1 MVQKRFE
8 HLNFRLGSIVILSFL
23 LLIFLPSLLAQKVS
37 SKSKGRDTSASD
49 SAQIARQQ
57 YQDSVKDARKE
68 ALENTKEARTRS
80 MDSMKE
86 ARQQKMDSL
95 KQARKVY
102 TDSIGAIH
110 KYRDS
115 KHFKDSV
122 SKARTTKMDALK
134 KQRRQ
139 SLDEMKA
146 TRKKTTDSTI
156 AARKAVIGKMKA
168 VQQHRSDSL
177 ATIRKYKA
185 SKRFHD
191 SVTVMRHDIL
201 DSMRDA
207 RKVFNDSIAGV
218 RKAQRAAQAA
228 IRKHNMDSTT
238 QVRTKY
244 ADSMKVVRKARADQ
258 LAKQKA
264 EREKL
269 AKSRENLQ
277 QKKLQMSLE
286 LKMKQKHEKWSN
298 QTMLKK
304 KWTPLRQGVQ
314 NTFTRYNYFYNA
326 DKKMDEALANMQR
339 ARRENYDTLIGLYS
353 FDPNRDSTLLSADMD
368 SIIRKA
374 SVGIQI
380 HDPRTKWGDDLYL
393 LLGQANYYKG
403 KYDVAATAFRYIISM
418 DEEKKKKK
426 QQKENAAGNKRTGP
440 QSIVD
445 DDKKRMLDFLK
456 HRVVHNESI
465 LWLARTYTESH
476 HVENAESILSLLDSD
491 PKLPPNLKGR
501 IAMEKAFVALNDNSY
516 KEAADQLAIAAK
528 DNYLTNNERQRA
540 AFLNGQLL
548 QRDGKYADAVVSFK
562 QVVELHPKIEMDF
575 YARKYMAYNTMYAG
589 GDVAGMISSLKK
601 VLNDGKYLPYY
612 DQVYY
617 VLGQLAASGHN
628 TTDAIAYLKKSISTP
643 KSTKKQKAISFAT
656 LGNVYYSSSDYVLA
670 KRAYDSAASLS
681 SFAAQDTLMVT
692 AIRRSRVLGQVT
704 APMAV
709 IHQQDSLLE
718 LAGMPEKEQRAV
730 IRRYIRSL
738 QQQRDDSIYNAE
750 NSGILSAAAQ
760 QGQQGSDAASW
771 YFSNP
776 TLMQQG
782 YAEFKRKWGNRT
794 LADNWARASG
804 MSLTANS
811 NNTNAIDTNHNN
823 VNTGLVD
830 ENGFPTVEALLA
842 EIPATGDAKIKA
854 QKRIQRAYIDLS
866 KAYVKELEDYPKG
879 LATLDTLDSRFP
891 DHEYKPDALYLR
903 YLVALREGRLTDAQ
917 SYSALL
923 RQMYPKSPLAEL
935 VRPVDDGQRLAAE
948 AASKSEAN
956 YYDETY
962 SLMIQ
967 HQYNDVLERSR
978 TAIKQYKDTTFANR
992 FRIMQ
997 AIALAGIGN
1006 YPQADT
1012 LLTQYMHAHPS
1023 DSLRD
1028 WAEAVVKYISKHP
1041 KDENAQIN
1049 SQEHYRQW
1057 PYYDYTHKY
1066 SIAEDGSLVTNRS
1079 TNDTVYSSA
1088 NPYGKS
1094 ANGTPYSALSQGGL
1108 PGLINFSYQPQA
1120 QHYVVIKFPEIDLR
1134 STALRNAI
1142 NMLNKNSYADSGLSV
1157 LIDILSIEQS
1167 TMVIKPFANADQ
1179 AKTYMQAIVNSD
1191 LLNKYVQGE
1200 LNVFIISADNYKILL
1215 SNADIDPY
1223 LAFYM
1228 MNYR

>member
-1 MVQKRFE
+1 VQKRFE
-8 HLNFRLGSIVILSFL
+8 HLNFRLGSIVIVSFL
-23 LLIFLPSLLAQKVS
+23 LLIFLPSLFAQKANN
-37 SKSKGRDTSASD
+37 KGKGRDTSASD
-49 SAQIARQQ
+49 SAKNARQQ
-57 YQDSVKDARKE
+57 YQDSIKEARKE
-68 ALENTKEARTRS
+68 ALENVKETRARI

-86 ARQQKMDSL
+86 ARVQKMDSL
-95 KQARKVY
+95 KQVRKVY
-102 TDSIGAIH
+102 ADSIGAIH

-115 KHFKDSV
+115 KHYKDSV
-122 SKARTTKMDALK
+122 THARTAKMDAVK
-134 KQRRQ
+134 KQRKV
-139 SLDEMKA
+139 SLDAMKA

-156 AARKAVIGKMKA
+156 AARKLVISKMKA

-207 RKVFNDSIAGV
+207 RKAFNDSVAGV
-218 RKAQRAAQAA
+218 RKAQRAAQAI
-228 IRKHNMDSTT
+228 IRKHTMDSSAL
-238 QVRTKY
+238 VRTKY
-244 ADSMKVVRKARADQ
+244 ADSMKVIRKKRADL

-264 EREKL
+264 DREKL
-269 AKSRENLQ
+269 AKARENQQ
-277 QKKLQMSLE
+277 QKKLQMALD
-286 LKMKQKHEKWSN
+286 LKIKQKHEKWSN
-298 QTMLKK
+298 QSMLKK
-304 KWTPLRQGVQ
+304 KWTPLRQGIQ

-326 DKKMDEALANMQR
+326 DKKMDEALLNMQR

-393 LLGQANYYKG
+393 LLGEANYYKG
-403 KYDVAATAFRYIISM
+403 KYDIAATAFRYIISM

-426 QQKENAAGNKRTGP
+426 AQKGSGSGTKKTDP

-445 DDKKRMLDFLK
+445 DDKKTMLDFLK

-491 PKLPPNLKGR
+491 PKLPQNIKGR

-516 KEAADQLAIAAK
+516 KEAAYQLSIAAK
-528 DNYLTNNERQRA
+528 DNYLTDNERQRA

-548 QRDGKYADAVVSFK
+548 QRDSKYANAVVSFK
-562 QVVELHPKIEMDF
+562 QVVDLHPKIEMDF

-589 GDVAGMISSLKK
+589 GDVAGMITSLKK
-601 VLNDGKYLPYY
+601 VLNDGKYLNYY

-628 TTDAIAYLKKSISTP
+628 TEDAIGYLKKSISTP

-656 LGNVYYSSSDYVLA
+656 LGNVYYASSDYVAA
-670 KRAYDSAASLS
+670 KQAYDSAASLA
-681 SFAAQDTLMVT
+681 SFAPQDTLMVT
-692 AIRRSRVLGQVT
+692 AIRRSRVLGEVT
-704 APMAV
+704 GPMAV

-718 LAGMPEKEQRAV
+718 LSAMTDKEQHAV
-730 IRRYIRSL
+730 IRKYLRSL
-738 QQQRDDSIYNAE
+738 QQKRDDSIYNAE

-760 QGQQGSDAASW
+760 QGQQGSDATSW
-771 YFSNP
+771 YFSNA
-776 TLMQQG
+776 TSMQQG
-782 YAEFKRKWGNRT
+782 YSEFKRKWGNRP
-794 LADNWARASG
+794 LADNWARTSG
-804 MSLTANS
+804 MSVTANS
-811 NNTNAIDTNHNN
+811 AGNN
-823 VNTGLVD
+823 VLDTTHVNGNTGLVD
-830 ENGFPTVEALLA
+830 ENGFPTVEALIA
-842 EIPATGDAKIKA
+842 EIPVTGDAKIKA
-854 QKRIQRAYIDLS
+854 QKKIQRAYIDLS
-866 KAYVKELEDYPKG
+866 KAYVKELEDYAKG

-891 DHEYKPDALYLR
+891 DHDYKPDALYLR

-917 SYSALL
+917 SYSSLL
-923 RQMYPKSPLAEL
+923 MQMYPKSPLAEL
-935 VRPVDDGQRLAAE
+935 VRPADDSRRLAAD
-948 AASKSEAN
+948 AATKGAAN

-962 SLMIQ
+962 SLLIQ
-967 HQYNDVLERSR
+967 HQYSDVLIRTR
-978 TAIKQYKDTTFANR
+978 TALKEYKDSTFTNK

-997 AIALAGIGN
+997 AIALAGQGE

-1012 LLTQYMHAHPS
+1012 LLAQYLHAHPS

-1041 KDENAQIN
+1041 KGEESAQVN

-1066 SIAEDGSLVTNRS
+1066 SIAEDGSLVTNRGS
-1079 TNDTVYSSA
+1079 SDTVYSSS

-1094 ANGTPYSALSQGGL
+1094 VSATPYSALSQGSL
-1108 PGLINFSYQPQA
+1108 PGLISFSYQPQA

-1142 NMLNKNSYADSGLSV
+1142 NTLNKNSYADSGLSV

-1179 AKTYMQAIVNSD
+1179 AKTYMTAIQNSD

-1200 LNVFIISADNYKILL
+1200 LNMFIISADNYKILL
-1215 SNADIDPY
+1215 SNANIDPY